1 MLEKKQIRSYIVGIK
16 HTLDDD
22 TLLSNSKAVTDK
34 ILSLP
39 QYKAAEKVFIF
50 CSINREIDTK
60 FIIQDALAN
69 NKIIA
74 LPKVDN
80 NEMIFHK
87 VKGFDELNDGFFGV
101 REPSIFS
108 PIVKYTENS
117 IVIVPGVAFD
127 NNLNRLGYGGGYY
140 DRFFHK
146 NPKAFKVAIAHD
158 FQILDSIKVDD
169 HDVKV
174 DMLVTEKRIIS
185 TDQINTDSKI

>member
-34 ILSLP
+34 ILNLP